1 MATTHEIGFSSSG
14 SERLV
19 RVGPRT
25 GRVDAALGG
34 IFVFAVAAVAGALVS
49 QHRFGMDPCPWC
61 ILQRLIYCAVALA
74 ALLGLAW
81 RRPAGRRIGG
91 GLALLL
97 ALAGMAA
104 ALWQHFVAAVSE
116 SCNLTLADKVMNA
129 TRLPTLLPEVF
140 EPRASCADA
149 AVSLFGVSYDL
160 WSFAGF
166 VLVAV
171 LAIVALAAVR
181 GRPSAT
187 YSSASTRRE
196 PT

>member
-1 MATTHEIGFSSSG
+1 VAKTHEIGFSSSG
-14 SERLV
+14 SERLA
-19 RVGPRT
+19 RVGRGS
-25 GRVDAALGG
+25 GRVDAALSG
-34 IFVFAVAAVAGALVS
+34 IFVFAAGAVAGALVS

-61 ILQRLIYCAVALA
+61 ILQRLIYCTIALA

-97 ALAGMAA
+97 AIAGMAA
-104 ALWQHFVAAVSE
+104 ALWQHFVAAASE
-116 SCNLTLADKVMNA
+116 SCNLTLADKIMNA
-129 TRLPTLLPEVF
+129 TRLPTLLPEAF

-160 WSFAGF
+160 WSLAGF

-181 GRPSAT
+181 GRRSPT
-187 YSSASTRRE
+187 HSSSSPRRE